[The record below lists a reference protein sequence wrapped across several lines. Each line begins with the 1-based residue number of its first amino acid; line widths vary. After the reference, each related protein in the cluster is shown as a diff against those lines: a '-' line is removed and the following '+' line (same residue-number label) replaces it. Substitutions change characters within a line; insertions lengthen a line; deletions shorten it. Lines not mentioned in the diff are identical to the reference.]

1 MTRYKLTPKTISE
14 NTGLVELYFIN
25 PIKTHYILFQMK
37 QCRQESKLKIL
48 IKNRERVNVK
58 STNFLG
64 VITDSNPSWEVH
76 TERTCSRININLFL
90 INRLSK
96 ILEMNVRRMLYYGLI
111 YPLLAYG
118 INVWGQSVKALTKQ
132 IFTLQKRVVRYMA
145 GLKQL
150 ESCRD
155 RFEQLEL
162 LTVLPIYLRNNLI
175 CKRKV

>member
-1 MTRYKLTPKTISE
+1 
-14 NTGLVELYFIN
+14 
-25 PIKTHYILFQMK
+25 MK

-48 IKNRERVNVK
+48 IKNRQRVNVK
-58 STNFLG
+58 SIKFLG
-64 VITDSNPSWEVH
+64 VITDSNLSWEVH
-76 TERTCSRININLFL
+76 IERTCSRIIINLC
-90 INRLSK
+90 IIKRLSK

-118 INVWGQSVKALTKQ
+118 INVWGHSVKVLTKQ
-132 IFTLQKRVVRYMA
+132 IFTLQKWAVRYIA

-155 RFEQLEL
+155 SFKQLKI
-162 LTVLPIYLRNNLI
+162 LTVLPIYSRNNLI